1 MERLERQVRENYLKA
16 FDAIVEQSLV
26 DKEFDYIVRLYDE
39 LRQRIARQIPNRM
52 DLHQSIAEHMDIV
65 LFKQLLEHDHF
76 KAEDLQ
82 QLMSYVFG
90 WFERL
95 QAPARDATTAAA
107 KARVLGT
114 IDGRHTF
121 GQIVVAFLRTSH
133 TVLDE
138 IEADKVAFHA
148 EMKKKKSA

>member
-16 FDAIVEQSLV
+16 FDSIIEQSLV

-39 LRQRIARQIPNRM
+39 LRQRIARQIPNRL
-52 DLHQSIAEHMDIV
+52 DLHHSIAERMDIV
-65 LFKQLLEHDHF
+65 IFRQLLENDHF
-76 KAEDLQ
+76 KAEDLK
-82 QLMSYVFG
+82 QLIAYVYG
-90 WFERL
+90 WFEQL

-114 IDGRHTF
+114 IDGSHTF
-121 GQIVVAFLRTSH
+121 GQIVVAFLRSSH
-133 TVLDE
+133 TILDE

-148 EMKKKKSA
+148 EMKKKNA